1 MSIDSKVE
9 EYDYGKFAWITD
21 PEGNSRRA
29 VGTAESKLAS
39 RRGRSPIPAGRRK
52 VYPQPVALCSLQL
65 ERYDLRLRAPDL
77 PASRRF
83 AVIRSG

>member
-1 MSIDSKVE
+1 VSIDSKVE

-39 RRGRSPIPAGRRK
+39 RRGEAPFRLADERSTLNR
-52 VYPQPVALCSLQL
+52 
-65 ERYDLRLRAPDL
+65 
-77 PASRRF
+77 
-83 AVIRSG
+83 